1 MTFKSKSLCFSFK
14 KNINLNENRKSH
26 THLQRDEPCASVHK
40 ESPIGSKT
48 LFYSQEIFLTLFFN
62 SIDSVLNK
70 LSEYIYFDILLINAY
85 QKTLLYTLF
94 CLLLKSSKALSVSL
108 SQSKLSDVKQY
119 ILMIPMIAITT
130 TVRNFNQSLRV
141 AFKNLIKKYAIRI
154 LNILPDFLFSKNF
167 TTKFQCHF

>member
-1 MTFKSKSLCFSFK
+1 MTFKSKSPCFSFK

-26 THLQRDEPCASVHK
+26 THLREMNFVHQFIK
-40 ESPIGSKT
+40 NRQSEVK
-48 LFYSQEIFLTLFFN
+48 LYSQEIFLTLFFN
-62 SIDSVLNK
+62 SIYSVLNK
-70 LSEYIYFDILLINAY
+70 ISEYIYFDILLINTY

-94 CLLLKSSKALSVSL
+94 CLLLKSSKALSLFL
-108 SQSKLSDVKQY
+108 SQSKLSDLKQY

-167 TTKFQCHF
+167 TAKFQCHF